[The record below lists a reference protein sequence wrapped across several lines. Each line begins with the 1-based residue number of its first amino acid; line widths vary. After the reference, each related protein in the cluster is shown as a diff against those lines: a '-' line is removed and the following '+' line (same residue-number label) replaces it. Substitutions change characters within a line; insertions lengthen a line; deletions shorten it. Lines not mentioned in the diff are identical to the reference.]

1 MSKDLGL
8 ENSEAMQQWENKNTN
23 IISTKDYF
31 MEVQEELLELHN
43 QTIEGEISNLDVLIK
58 MRKAKADAEK
68 VLEIVKTFEDERLNE
83 IATEAES
90 YGGTYCGFEIKAV
103 NGRKMF
109 NYKQIT
115 QITELEN
122 QKKTLEDKFKNAFEG
137 FQKGIVQTTEVDG
150 VRYWIDEDG
159 ELQLFPELT
168 IGKSFLQ
175 IKDKNKK

>member
-1 MSKDLGL
+1 M
-8 ENSEAMQQWENKNTN
+8 
-23 IISTKDYF
+23 STKDLF
-31 MEVQEELLELHN
+31 MEVQEELLQLHN
-43 QTIEGEISNLDVLIK
+43 DVVEGEVSNLEALIK
-58 MRKAKADAEK
+58 MRKAKVEAEK
-68 VLEIVKTFEDERLNE
+68 VLEIVKTFENERINE
-83 IATEAES
+83 ISSEAES
-90 YGGTYCGFEIKAV
+90 YGGTYQGFEIKSI

-109 NYKQIT
+109 NYKSIPQI
-115 QITELEN
+115 IELDS
-122 QKKTLEDKFKNAFEG
+122 QKKNLEDKFKNAFEG

>member
-1 MSKDLGL
+1 MERSKEMFL
-8 ENSEAMQQWENKNTN
+8 Q
-23 IISTKDYF
+23 
-31 MEVQEELLELHN
+31 VQEELLELHN
-43 QTIEGEISNLDVLIK
+43 KAIEGEVSNLDALIK
-58 MRKAKADAEK
+58 MRNAKADAEK

-83 IATEAES
+83 ITTEAES
-90 YGGTYCGFEIKAV
+90 YGGTYQGFEIKSV
-103 NGRKMF
+103 NGKKIF
-109 NYKQIT
+109 NYKQIP

-122 QKKTLEDKFKNAFEG
+122 QKKNLEDKFKNAFEG

-168 IGKSFLQ
+168 IGKIFLQ

>member
-1 MSKDLGL
+1 MERSKEMFL
-8 ENSEAMQQWENKNTN
+8 Q
-23 IISTKDYF
+23 
-31 MEVQEELLELHN
+31 VQEELLELHN
-43 QTIEGEISNLDVLIK
+43 QTIEGEVSNLEALIT
-58 MRKAKADAEK
+58 MRKAKVEAEK
-68 VLEIVKTFEDERLNE
+68 VLEIVKTFEDDRLNE
-83 IATEAES
+83 IATESES
-90 YGGTYCGFEIKAV
+90 YGGTYQGFEIKSV

-109 NYKQIT
+109 NYKSIP
-115 QITELEN
+115 QITELES

>member
-1 MSKDLGL
+1 MERSKEMFL
-8 ENSEAMQQWENKNTN
+8 Q
-23 IISTKDYF
+23 
-31 MEVQEELLELHN
+31 VQEELLELHN
-43 QTIEGEISNLDVLIK
+43 QTIEGEVSNLDALIK
-58 MRKAKADAEK
+58 MRNAKADAEK
-68 VLEIVKTFEDERLNE
+68 VLEIVKTFEDDRLNE
-83 IATEAES
+83 IASEAES
-90 YGGTYCGFEIKAV
+90 YGGNYQGFEIKSV

-109 NYKQIT
+109 NYKSIPQIT
-115 QITELEN
+115 DLES